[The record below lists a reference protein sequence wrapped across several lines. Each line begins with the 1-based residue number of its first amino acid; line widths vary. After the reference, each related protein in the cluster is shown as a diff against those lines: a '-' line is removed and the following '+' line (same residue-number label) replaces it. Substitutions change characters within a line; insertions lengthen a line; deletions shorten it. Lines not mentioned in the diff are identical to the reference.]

1 MYRKDDTLLENL
13 NYGFTKIL
21 KILDI
26 IISKNGGI
34 DMGFWLFY
42 VLPFCI
48 SFVLMLM
55 GIHLLKERVKIG
67 AYLVYFLAGLNCV
80 IAGIFG
86 VSYIY
91 ALVLELVTPSSLTK
105 WGWMAFWNDN
115 VIFAIATVILIAMNV
130 LIWRRSRK
138 IQLKIR

>member
-1 MYRKDDTLLENL
+1 MENL

-26 IISKNGGI
+26 IISKNGGYV
-34 DMGFWLFY
+34 MGFWTFY
-42 VLPFCI
+42 VLPLCI
-48 SFVLMLM
+48 SFVLMLI

-138 IQLKIR
+138 MQLKIR

>member
-1 MYRKDDTLLENL
+1 
-13 NYGFTKIL
+13 
-21 KILDI
+21 
-26 IISKNGGI
+26 
-34 DMGFWLFY
+34 MGFWLFY
-42 VLPFCI
+42 VLPLGI
-48 SFVLMLM
+48 SFVLMLI
-55 GIHLLKERVKIG
+55 GIRLLKDWAKIG

-91 ALVLELVTPSSLTK
+91 AFVLELVTPSSLTK

-115 VIFAIATVILIAMNV
+115 VVFAIATVILIAINV

-138 IQLKIR
+138 MQLKFR

>member
-1 MYRKDDTLLENL
+1 
-13 NYGFTKIL
+13 
-21 KILDI
+21 
-26 IISKNGGI
+26 
-34 DMGFWLFY
+34 MGFWLFY

-105 WGWMAFWNDN
+105 YGWMEFWNDN
-115 VIFAIATVILIAMNV
+115 VIFVITTVVLIAMNI
-130 LIWRRSRK
+130 LIRRRSRRM
-138 IQLKIR
+138 QLKIR

>member
-1 MYRKDDTLLENL
+1 
-13 NYGFTKIL
+13 
-21 KILDI
+21 
-26 IISKNGGI
+26 
-34 DMGFWLFY
+34 MGFWLFY

-105 WGWMAFWNDN
+105 WGWMVFWNDN

-138 IQLKIR
+138 MQLKIR

>member
-1 MYRKDDTLLENL
+1 
-13 NYGFTKIL
+13 
-21 KILDI
+21 
-26 IISKNGGI
+26 
-34 DMGFWLFY
+34 MGFWLFY

-105 WGWMAFWNDN
+105 YGWMEFWNDN

-138 IQLKIR
+138 MQLKIR

>member
-1 MYRKDDTLLENL
+1 
-13 NYGFTKIL
+13 
-21 KILDI
+21 
-26 IISKNGGI
+26 
-34 DMGFWLFY
+34 MGFWTFY
-42 VLPFCI
+42 LLPLCI
-48 SFVLMLM
+48 SFVLMLI

-105 WGWMAFWNDN
+105 WGWMAFWNDK
-115 VIFAIATVILIAMNV
+115 VIFAISTVILIAMNV
-130 LIWRRSRK
+130 LIWRRSRRM
-138 IQLKIR
+138 QLKIR

>member
-1 MYRKDDTLLENL
+1 MENL

-130 LIWRRSRK
+130 LIWRRSRRM
-138 IQLKIR
+138 QLKIR

>member
-1 MYRKDDTLLENL
+1 MENL

-21 KILDI
+21 KMLDI

-55 GIHLLKERVKIG
+55 GIHLLKDRAKIG
-67 AYLVYFLAGLNCV
+67 VYLVYFLAGINCV

-86 VSYIY
+86 VSDIY
-91 ALVLELVTPSSLTK
+91 AFVLELVTPSSLTK

-130 LIWRRSRK
+130 LIWRRSRRM
-138 IQLKIR
+138 QLKIR

>member
-1 MYRKDDTLLENL
+1 MENL

-138 IQLKIR
+138 MQLKIR

>member
-1 MYRKDDTLLENL
+1 MENL

-21 KILDI
+21 KILEI
-26 IISKNGGI
+26 KKKKNGGI

-42 VLPFCI
+42 VLPLCI
-48 SFVLMLM
+48 SFVLMLI
-55 GIHLLKERVKIG
+55 GIHLIKDRAKIG
-67 AYLVYFLAGLNCV
+67 AYLVYFLAGINCV

-91 ALVLELVTPSSLTK
+91 AFVLELVTPSSLTK

-115 VIFAIATVILIAMNV
+115 VVFAIATVILIAMNV
-130 LIWRRSRK
+130 LIWRRSRRM
-138 IQLKIR
+138 QLKIR

>member
-1 MYRKDDTLLENL
+1 MENL
-13 NYGFTKIL
+13 NYGFTKVL

-26 IISKNGGI
+26 IISKNGGYV
-34 DMGFWLFY
+34 MGFWTFY
-42 VLPFCI
+42 VLPLCI
-48 SFVLMLM
+48 SFVLMLI

-138 IQLKIR
+138 MQLKIR

>member
-1 MYRKDDTLLENL
+1 
-13 NYGFTKIL
+13 
-21 KILDI
+21 
-26 IISKNGGI
+26 
-34 DMGFWLFY
+34 MGFWLFY

-67 AYLVYFLAGLNCV
+67 AYLVYFLAGINCV

-91 ALVLELVTPSSLTK
+91 AFVLELVTPSSLTK

-115 VIFAIATVILIAMNV
+115 VVFAIATVILIAMNV
-130 LIWRRSRK
+130 LIWRRSRRM
-138 IQLKIR
+138 QLKIR